1 MNRILTPDQ
10 EALRKEKLVKKFV
23 ETIEIVHERFSY
35 RSKYLGRHFI
45 HLKPNGTP
53 FRVLW
58 KVIDYLYKLKQEA
71 GNPIEWLIEDYI
83 QYMYEKNLKMRG
95 DAPFLNY
102 FSPTDNNQIGFEE
115 WISRKEKEIHPD
127 QYWITEKVDLKRLKK
142 KVDRKLEDI
151 NKVRKLTKVPEQLDI
166 NIIERGEEP

>member
-1 MNRILTPDQ
+1 MKRILTPDM
-10 EALRKEKLVKKFV
+10 EVLRKEKLVKKFV
-23 ETIEIVHERFSY
+23 ETIELIHDKFGY
-35 RSKYLGRHFI
+35 QSKYLGRHFI

-58 KVIDYLYKLKQEA
+58 KAIDYLYELKQEA

-83 QYMYEKNLKMRG
+83 QYMYGRSQEMRR

-115 WISRKEKEIHPD
+115 WISKKEKEIHPD
-127 QYWITEKVDLKRLKK
+127 QYWITEKVNLKRLKE
-142 KVDRKLEDI
+142 KVDVKLEDI
-151 NKVRKLTKVPEQLDI
+151 NKVRKLTKVPEQLGV
-166 NIIERGEEP
+166 NIIERGK